1 MCFYID
7 DKLLLIKSILK
18 MHFQSAYNQYQPLFS
33 NKAILQDCP
42 QYKRS
47 SVQSEQSVVIRLFND
62 TSVNIEKNKNIENP
76 FQ

>member
-33 NKAILQDCP
+33 NKAILN
-42 QYKRS
+42 KIVINIKKL
-47 SVQSEQSVVIRLFND
+47 SVQSEQSVFTNSKL
-62 TSVNIEKNKNIENP
+62 
-76 FQ
+76 